1 MQISGYPHLKSLKSI
16 SDNTK
21 WIPVAPDDILVLWSE
36 IISLCKKLNIIYS
49 IITCNPEPRADG
61 SGCCSVHEWII
72 LLNVEPVHQIW
83 LNRLKP
89 FVARAAQIYKL
100 LNLHSLP
107 DAWQSLK

>member
-1 MQISGYPHLKSLKSI
+1 MATGTFRVQK
-16 SDNTK
+16 NTL
-21 WIPVAPDDILVLWSE
+21 IPVAPDDILVLWSE

-61 SGCCSVHEWII
+61 SGCCSVHEWIK
-72 LLNVEPVHQIW
+72 PVHQIW

-89 FVARAAQIYKL
+89 FVVQAAQIYKL